1 MMAVQGYKPRH
12 DSGTLECK
20 TRVVVCG
27 QFEAVKPGESTSTS
41 QVDLSSIRTASA
53 IAAVRGWSF
62 GTADVKGAFLNNQ
75 LDADDIM
82 KVRLPMIYLRMGVV
96 TEQELDYMLT
106 HSVYGRRVSPRQWSS
121 KRDGDMT
128 TFDVDGMTLDRC
140 TTDSD
145 VWRLLH
151 QGRVVGCL
159 LTYVDDFLV
168 LCEPQRMEKVLS
180 GLAGLWDLG
189 TVATMSSTAT
199 LKYDGLIFEDQGTH
213 IAVHQQDYIIDLL
226 HRHQLHHANGCLVP
240 GLDEDELP
248 PEQDATPALVAKAQ
262 EVVGELIYVSTRT
275 RPDVCHAVGTAATMV
290 SSRPAE
296 AILRCKKVLRYLRST
311 VSYRLQ
317 YKKGPAQ
324 DLHVPDIDNGI
335 KRRLEFERSMWKE
348 QLEPEVYDLHIKA
361 FGDASFAGAHSKS
374 CTGAIVMIGSGA
386 VSWRS
391 KRQTMLSESSTE
403 AELQGQSET
412 SSMAIGTKE
421 LAAELGCK
429 VLASQRC
436 DNRSTIA
443 QVAGGTSWRTRAL
456 TSRARCLRQRVQVYE
471 LYLGHIPGAVH
482 PGDGLTKHLGR
493 VAHRQAVCLW
503 CLDGPD
509 THQFVADYEGLM
521 VEGDNVFFD
530 ETAQVAMED
539 DELINAGSS
548 GDGGDDDFTFMQFDP
563 YEEAYNGMVKLISN
577 VAVNVI
583 RQSATMATTA
593 ADLGPAV
600 APIIKSTELRCD
612 CPKCPEQVCDLL
624 TANIMSALFG
634 AGCGAAAMSY
644 CCVRCCRGQALQSSD
659 DDDVDDELFDV
670 VESRNVATM
679 TTTEWHQNRTARRRR
694 GTARRRRRR
703 SNRR

>member
-1 MMAVQGYKPRH
+1 
-12 DSGTLECK
+12 
-20 TRVVVCG
+20 
-27 QFEAVKPGESTSTS
+27 
-41 QVDLSSIRTASA
+41 
-53 IAAVRGWSF
+53 
-62 GTADVKGAFLNNQ
+62 
-75 LDADDIM
+75 
-82 KVRLPMIYLRMGVV
+82 
-96 TEQELDYMLT
+96 
-106 HSVYGRRVSPRQWSS
+106 
-121 KRDGDMT
+121 
-128 TFDVDGMTLDRC
+128 
-140 TTDSD
+140 
-145 VWRLLH
+145 
-151 QGRVVGCL
+151 
-159 LTYVDDFLV
+159 
-168 LCEPQRMEKVLS
+168 
-180 GLAGLWDLG
+180 
-189 TVATMSSTAT
+189 
-199 LKYDGLIFEDQGTH
+199 
-213 IAVHQQDYIIDLL
+213 
-226 HRHQLHHANGCLVP
+226 
-240 GLDEDELP
+240 
-248 PEQDATPALVAKAQ
+248 
-262 EVVGELIYVSTRT
+262 
-275 RPDVCHAVGTAATMV
+275 
-290 SSRPAE
+290 
-296 AILRCKKVLRYLRST
+296 
-311 VSYRLQ
+311 
-317 YKKGPAQ
+317 
-324 DLHVPDIDNGI
+324 
-335 KRRLEFERSMWKE
+335 
-348 QLEPEVYDLHIKA
+348 
-361 FGDASFAGAHSKS
+361 
-374 CTGAIVMIGSGA
+374 MIGSGA
-386 VSWRS
+386 VAWRS

-493 VAHRQAVCLW
+493 IAHRQAVCLW

-659 DDDVDDELFDV
+659 DDDVDDEFFDV

-679 TTTEWHQNRTARRRR
+679 TTTEWHQNKFVGGGPGLVVAEIPVQQSMSSSSSSTAAASN
-694 GTARRRRRR
+694 GTAAAANGSAAAYDTNGTAAAIETMLEASRNDPQYRTRGPRVRAHSWKYNLR
-703 SNRR
+703 